1 MLDVAESTSLLES
14 FKCPERSWQQ
24 RAVQLQDGAGT
35 ALGNKQNEKEK
46 GVTGKETGGSTTL
59 RCREESSSRQKGK
72 LQLIFE
78 EEDLTMMV
86 QRGKEELLGCGCV

>member
-1 MLDVAESTSLLES
+1 M
-14 FKCPERSWQQ
+14 
-24 RAVQLQDGAGT
+24 QLQDGARVV
-35 ALGNKQNEKEK
+35 LGSKQNEKEK

-78 EEDLTMMV
+78 EDDIDDDGAKRERGVVRLWLCLTEAG
-86 QRGKEELLGCGCV
+86 RFILALL